1 MPLADRNFLERR
13 AHTRYPVSIPAVIDA
28 APGAEPLPATVVD
41 ISLGGALLV
50 TPQQLEP
57 GSTVSIELHASPHFL
72 WLFARV
78 VATSEEGP
86 SIRVH
91 VAFTSTDKSTLM
103 SLIDQLASR
112 SGTPHDRAR
121 RAAVASPR
129 TFRL

>member
-1 MPLADRNFLERR
+1 VPLADRNFLERR
-13 AHTRYPVSIPAVIDA
+13 AHIRYPVSIPAVIDA
-28 APGAEPLPATVVD
+28 ATGAGPWPATVVD

-57 GSTVSIELHASPHFL
+57 GATVSVELQASPHFV

-78 VATSEEGP
+78 VATSEEAP
-86 SIRVH
+86 NVRVH
-91 VAFTSTDKSTLM
+91 LAFTSANRSMLI
-103 SLIDQLASR
+103 SLIEQLASR